1 MLHNG
6 EVLFRKFKGKDS
18 EGDDGLKGLLY
29 KGVCYS
35 EERWEYWERCLREIY
50 EEGKI
55 KVDRR
60 RGSWLER

>member
-35 EERWEYWERCLREIY
+35 EERWEYWERCF
-50 EEGKI
+50 EG
-55 KVDRR
+55 D
-60 RGSWLER
+60 L